1 MTDVVDKGM
10 VLVIDDDNFQLD
22 VLGQQ
27 LQNLGWSRVLFAP
40 SGEAALRLYDQH
52 QADIRL
58 ILSDLSM
65 PDMDGLVLMRHFA
78 QRQLNAAIILIS
90 GVSEEI
96 LNSAAGLA
104 SAHNLHLLGVLSKPN
119 TLQSLEA
126 LLRRLDAPATARQRD
141 HAAALSLERLRRAL
155 ERNEFVPWYQPK
167 VHAGSGRAQAVEAL
181 ARWPGSLPGTGMV
194 GPGHFIPAIESAGLS
209 DALFYAMA
217 RQVIADVTVWRA
229 QGFAIKAAI
238 NLSMDTALN
247 LDMPETLH
255 QLVLGSGLQARDFI
269 IEVTES
275 RLMVQRS
282 LAMESLTRLSLMGFT
297 LSIDDFGTGYS
308 SLVQLVD
315 LPFRELKIDGSFV
328 QRSMLEE
335 KARTILR
342 IAATLGSSL
351 KMDVTAEGV
360 ETAEQLQ
367 YVQECGCDTVQ
378 GFYFARPMSFKACT
392 EWLQSEARNG

>member
-1 MTDVVDKGM
+1 MKYARDEGM
-10 VLVIDDDNFQLD
+10 VLVVDDDNFQLE

-27 LQNLGWSRVLFAP
+27 LQSLGWSRLLFAP
-40 SGEAALRLYDQH
+40 SGEAALQLYDRH
-52 QADIRL
+52 QAEIQL

-78 QRQLNAAIILIS
+78 QRHLDAAIILIS
-90 GVSEEI
+90 GVSDEI

-104 SAHNLHLLGVLSKPN
+104 SAHSLHLLGVLAKPN
-119 TLQSLEA
+119 SLESLEA
-126 LLRRLDAPATARQRD
+126 LLRKLDEPAAARQRN
-141 HAAALSLERLRRAL
+141 HAAALSPERLRIAL
-155 ERNEFVPWYQPK
+155 EQGEFVPWYQPK
-167 VHAGSGRAQAVEAL
+167 VHARTGRAQAVEAL
-181 ARWPGSLPGTGMV
+181 ARWPGSLPGPAMV

-217 RQVIADVTVWRA
+217 RQVIADMTRWRS
-229 QGFAIKAAI
+229 QGLAIQVAI

-342 IAATLGSSL
+342 IAATLGSNL

-367 YVQECGCDTVQ
+367 YVRECGCDTVQ
-378 GFYFARPMSFKACT
+378 GYYFARPMPFEACT
-392 EWLQSEARNG
+392 QWLHGEAPKG